1 MLPLITDF
9 VVAMIDV
16 FEDVFANNLPV
27 IVNAGIEIMKAIIQG
42 IADTLPELL
51 LMLPS
56 LMLEITSVLMSNSP
70 EVAKAGVQIVVSLI
84 GGIISMLGSLASASL
99 RMFSTIISKLSTLP
113 AEALS
118 IGKDLVEG
126 LWDGIKEKSEW
137 LSGKIDDFCD
147 DIKDKIKKKF
157 KIKSPSR
164 VMRDEVGNYLAE
176 GIGVGFEE
184 SMADVSARMQDAIP
198 TNFDLNPTLTA
209 TNGYTASEFSYES
222 MVSAFKEA
230 LTGVKVEMDDEEMG
244 RFVDKTVSNLVFA

>member
-1 MLPLITDF
+1 MTPSLILS
-9 VVAMIDV
+9 VAQTLAD
-16 FEDVFANNLPV
+16 NLP
-27 IVNAGIEIMKAIIQG
+27 EIQ
-42 IADTLPELL
+42 
-51 LMLPS
+51 
-56 LMLEITSVLMSNSP
+56 
-70 EVAKAGVQIVVSLI
+70 KAGVQIVVSLI
-84 GGIISMLGSLASASL
+84 SGITSMLVNLASASL

-113 AEALS
+113 AKALS

-137 LSGKIDDFCD
+137 LSDKIDDFCD

-164 VMRDEVGNYLAE
+164 VMRDEVGNFLAE

-209 TNGYTASEFSYES
+209 PNGYTPMEFSYES

-230 LTGVKVEMDDEEMG
+230 LTSVKVEMDDEEMG